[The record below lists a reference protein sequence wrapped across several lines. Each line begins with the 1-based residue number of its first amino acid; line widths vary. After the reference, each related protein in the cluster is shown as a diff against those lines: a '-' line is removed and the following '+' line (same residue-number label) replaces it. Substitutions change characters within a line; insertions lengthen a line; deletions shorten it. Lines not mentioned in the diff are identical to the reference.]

1 MGIKAR
7 EQRFTRKK
15 EPSIGKGE
23 ESESQ
28 ASLGSRSS
36 NFTAAANAPL
46 CAPIAFDARAK
57 LQADLFEGLC
67 PTLSAVF
74 APCGITRESPCPC
87 NPAVSLR
94 SHSEYINVGREE
106 DRGDR

>member
-1 MGIKAR
+1 MVPDRNYGREYGEGHRISTAR
-7 EQRFTRKK
+7 VESTVDQLADWRKQLHRRCK
-15 EPSIGKGE
+15 R
-23 ESESQ
+23 
-28 ASLGSRSS
+28 A
-36 NFTAAANAPL
+36 L

-57 LQADLFEGLC
+57 LQADLFEGPC
-67 PTLSAVF
+67 STLSAVF